1 MYFLLNYYFSRE
13 PLYRKELPRN
23 KLYPSPHK
31 GDRRPLVEKD
41 DNAQIQRPS
50 FVKAFLDDDLNQKGR
65 SKHEHNYYHHH
76 QSSSSSTKKN
86 KYNYGQEMIETKN
99 DENGG
104 GYQFSKSFHDLSFAN
119 NMYEPHIFHANVDG
133 GRNGTSVDN
142 NLDLILPPK
151 DYLGYRAHERSDGYR
166 TLGARGTERKRSDES
181 KSSSNHKGKSDTL
194 YHHKKRSQSFMV
206 NSGNISSDDKYGYS
220 ANIEVPSKI
229 DSHHV
234 RSRQKVNDGR
244 RNRKLYGDDVGYQ
257 YADDFHKNKRHTY
270 HFPDADTQFNHC
282 EDLTFT
288 KHLSRE
294 NISNGNLNKSST
306 ENLLNDTRYNGANY
320 MESQY
325 HSNGY
330 QENIKAKSG
339 RSSRTKDYKNA
350 YLGEIRNTHNRSSSS
365 PPSKTDGQHRHNN
378 VLRNNIQNDGR
389 LGGYNDDQVHYST
402 ISHSKTANV
411 RSSDNKFGQTNNT
424 NHNLFNSNHLKNNN
438 LEQTDDE
445 NLNHNKDVK
454 NECSFLHIERE
465 IPMQSASLE
474 AQKFK
479 TIIFLSGQ

>member
-1 MYFLLNYYFSRE
+1 M
-13 PLYRKELPRN
+13 YRKELPRN

-31 GDRRPLVEKD
+31 GDRRPLVEKE
-41 DNAQIQRPS
+41 DNSQYRRPS
-50 FVKAFLDDDLNQKGR
+50 FVKAFLDDELNQKGR
-65 SKHEHNYYHHH
+65 NKYEHNYYHH

-86 KYNYGQEMIETKN
+86 KYMYDQEMVETKN
-99 DENGG
+99 NNGG
-104 GYQFSKSFHDLSFAN
+104 GYQFSKSFHDLSFAD
-119 NMYEPHIFHANVDG
+119 NMYAPKVYHSNIDE

-181 KSSSNHKGKSDTL
+181 KSSSNHKQKSDTL

-220 ANIEVPSKI
+220 ANIEVPSKFE
-229 DSHHV
+229 SHHV
-234 RSRQKVNDGR
+234 RSRQKLNDGR
-244 RNRKLYGDDVGYQ
+244 RSRKLYGDDAGHQ

-270 HFPDADTQFNHC
+270 HFPDVDTQFNHC

-306 ENLLNDTRYNGANY
+306 ENLLDDSRNNGTNY
-320 MESQY
+320 MDSQY
-325 HSNGY
+325 YSNGY
-330 QENIKAKSG
+330 QDNSKTKSA
-339 RSSRTKDYKNA
+339 RSSRTKDYRNSS
-350 YLGEIRNTHNRSSSS
+350 YQEEIRNAHHRSSSS
-365 PPSKTDGQHRHNN
+365 PPSKTDGQHRNNN
-378 VLRNNIQNDGR
+378 VLRNNINHDGR
-389 LGGYNDDQVHYST
+389 SKYHNDDQVHYST
-402 ISHSKTANV
+402 ISHSKTTNMKNH
-411 RSSDNKFGQTNNT
+411 DTIYGQNNNT
-424 NHNLFNSNHLKNNN
+424 NHNLFNDNYIKNNT
-438 LEQTDDE
+438 LDQTDEE